1 MGNSGGKLSQF
12 LAKAGALYERCA
24 WEAAGERYQ
33 KIVQEFPDCAEAW
46 FWLGMLSL
54 RINDPE
60 SAALFF
66 EQAHGLGL
74 QDPACLANLGEA
86 YRRSG
91 NAAAAQDALLLACA
105 ADSTSYGA
113 WFNLASLYAEAGCFD
128 LALERIAHLERQHP
142 GDVRLLTMK
151 GEICK
156 NQGQLDEAVAS
167 FEKVL
172 TLNPGHLEA
181 QLGLA
186 DTLRVKKEYSSA
198 MAGYEAVLRQDQNN
212 LGALN
217 GLAGVAVGL
226 SDEKGAEAFYRQALE
241 IAPVNWESLIGL
253 GMELTSRRRFDDAIE
268 VLKQATAAHPKREDA
283 WMRLGEAYF
292 HSDRLELALE
302 SYLAALEK
310 NPDHASSLVGVG
322 NVYIHQRRWGEAVPV
337 YKKATE
343 LAPYDYRILSNIALA
358 LAGLDELDEAEHW
371 GLRAVELAGDA
382 ADACFVRF
390 NLSAIDLIRGNLDR
404 GWLNYDFRPSVQEA
418 ESRFACPYWQ
428 GESLAGKRILI
439 WQDQGVGDQL
449 LFSTIFNEVIE
460 AAGKVVIE
468 CEGKLLSL
476 IRRSF
481 PRAKVVPRSRVH
493 HPLTLE
499 NYDFHCASG
508 SLPRWFRSSIEAFP
522 AEGSAPLHL
531 DDARVDYWKERIAGL
546 SNKPKVGVCWRSSV
560 RSGMRNHCYA
570 EISDWAGIFAL
581 SGVTLVNLQ
590 YDECQAELA
599 EIRQTY
605 DVELASFPELDMYN
619 DLDETCAM
627 ISQLDAVITAP
638 TAISR
643 QAGALGI
650 RTYLMTV
657 LGDWTSLGQHED
669 PWMPNVLKY
678 YRAGNDAWSTPFSLA
693 IDDLKAHF
701 GLTA

>member
-1 MGNSGGKLSQF
+1 MGNSGGKLQQF
-12 LAKAGALYERCA
+12 LVKARALYERCA

-33 KIVQEFPDCAEAW
+33 KIVREFPDCAEAW
-46 FWLGMLSL
+46 FWMGMLGL

-91 NAAAAQDALLLACA
+91 NAVAAKNVLLLACA
-105 ADSTSYGA
+105 ADSASYGA
-113 WFNLASLYAEAGCFD
+113 WFNLASLHAEARCFD
-128 LALERIAHLERQHP
+128 LALECVTHLEKNHP
-142 GDVRLLTMK
+142 GDVRLLSMK
-151 GEICK
+151 GEVRK
-156 NQGQLDEAVAS
+156 NLGQLDEAAAC
-167 FEKVL
+167 FEKVISL
-172 TLNPGHLEA
+172 VPAHLEA

-186 DTLRVKKEYSSA
+186 DTLRLKKEYPAA
-198 MAGYEAVLRQDQNN
+198 MAGYEAVLRLDRNH

-241 IAPVNWESLIGL
+241 ISPTCWESLIGL
-253 GMELTSRRRFDDAIE
+253 GMELTSRSRFDDAIE
-268 VLKQATAAHPKREDA
+268 VLKQATAVHPDREDA

-292 HSDRLELALE
+292 HTDRLELALE
-302 SYLAALEK
+302 NYLAALER
-310 NPDHASSLVGVG
+310 NPNQVSSLVGVG
-322 NVYIHQRRWGEAVPV
+322 NVYVHKQRWGEAISL
-337 YKKATE
+337 YEKAAE
-343 LAPYDYRILSNIALA
+343 LAPNDYPVLSNIAQA
-358 LAGLDELDEAEHW
+358 LAGLGDLAEAEHW
-371 GLRAVELAGDA
+371 GLRAVELAGNVPDA
-382 ADACFVRF
+382 RFVRF
-390 NLSAIDLIRGNLDR
+390 NLSVIDLNLGNLER
-404 GWLNYDFRPSVQEA
+404 GWQNYEYRSSLEKMGG
-418 ESRFACPYWQ
+418 RFAHPYWQ

-449 LFSTIFNEVIE
+449 LFSTIFNEVIGV
-460 AAGKVVIE
+460 AGEVVIE

-481 PRAKVVPRSRVH
+481 PKAKVVQRNRAP
-493 HPLTLE
+493 HPLARE
-499 NYDFHCASG
+499 EFDFQCASG
-508 SLPRWFRSSIEAFP
+508 SLPRWLRSSIGAFH
-522 AEGSAPLHL
+522 AEGSTPLRL
-531 DDARVDYWKERIAGL
+531 DEARVDYWKERIAGL
-546 SNKPKVGVCWRSSV
+546 SNKPKIGVCWRSSM
-560 RSGMRNHCYA
+560 RSGLRNHCYA
-570 EISDWAGIFAL
+570 EIAQWAEIFSL

-590 YDECQAELA
+590 YDECQDELA
-599 EIRQTY
+599 EIRQTSG
-605 DVELASFPELDMYN
+605 VELASFPELDMYN

-627 ISQLDAVITAP
+627 ISQLNAVITAP

-643 QAGALGI
+643 QAGALGV

-657 LGDWTSLGQHED
+657 RGDWTSLGQHED
-669 PWMPNVLKY
+669 PWMSNVLKY
-678 YRAGNDAWSTPFSLA
+678 YRAGNEPWSTPFSQA